1 MEADGIECILMEV
14 LFKKSKP
21 LLVGQVYRPPN
32 TSDYLPED
40 FNEKF
45 ETMLEKVCCEEKEA
59 LLLGDLNCDYK
70 KEQNNRPLK
79 SIASRSG
86 FSQMVTSP
94 TRITEETASLIDL
107 VLTNM
112 PQNITKAIDC
122 DSGCSDHCMIGTVR
136 KLNSLRFNPRV
147 LSCRNYKNYNS
158 AQFNNDLKDA
168 PWGGVYNASDL
179 EKTYD
184 NFEYIVAESV
194 EKHAPMVQ
202 RKVRGLHC
210 PWRTKEITDLIKTR
224 DYRLKRAKISGS
236 KQDWPL
242 YRQYRNMVNASVR
255 RRKTSYNRTILEENA
270 HDPKQFWKM
279 VKKLYP
285 TGDKPLSHSAAF

>member
-1 MEADGIECILMEV
+1 MWSSCSQSNLRGVAKSPREQAHIIGISETHLNKHILDSEIEMEGFHTERKDRPSGKGGGIVVYVSQSLVFHRRLDLEADGIECILMEV

-79 SIASRSG
+79 SIASWSG

-112 PQNITKAIDC
+112 PQNITKAIAC

-136 KLNSLRFNPRV
+136 KLNSLRFKPRV

-158 AQFNNDLKDA
+158 AKFNNDLKDA
-168 PWGGVYNASDL
+168 PWGEAYNASDL
-179 EKTYD
+179 EKAND
-184 NFEYIVAESV
+184 NFESIVAESV

-210 PWRTKEITDLIKTR
+210 P
-224 DYRLKRAKISGS
+224 GG
-236 KQDWPL
+236 
-242 YRQYRNMVNASVR
+242 
-255 RRKTSYNRTILEENA
+255 
-270 HDPKQFWKM
+270 PKK
-279 VKKLYP
+279 
-285 TGDKPLSHSAAF
+285 